1 MESLYIII
9 CDDEPAQLSWMET
22 AVKAWAGE
30 RKRPVWMDS
39 CRNAEQFLVLRE
51 EKRDPDLLLLDI
63 DMPGLDGMSLAR
75 RLRAEGK
82 EMQIVFVTGLGE
94 YATEGYEVEA
104 VSYLVKPVEEKR
116 LFACLDRAVWRL
128 EKEPTALLFE
138 TAGGMAR
145 VKLADVAYLES
156 TAHDTWIHGRG
167 GREPVRCTVG
177 IQRLE
182 ERLQEVSDTFFRIH
196 RSFLVNLA
204 CVARINRKEILLD
217 TGEALPVARGRWEAL
232 NQAYLEY
239 YRGRAE

>member
-9 CDDEPAQLSWMET
+9 CDDEPALLSWMEA
-22 AVKAWAGE
+22 AVRDWAGE
-30 RKRPVWMDS
+30 HKRLVWVDS
-39 CRNAEQFLVLRE
+39 CRNAEQFLFLRE

-82 EMQIVFVTGLGE
+82 EMQIVFVTGLSE

-104 VSYLVKPVEEKR
+104 VSYLVKPVEEER
-116 LFACLDRAVWRL
+116 LYACLDKAAGRW
-128 EKEPTALLFE
+128 EKEPPALLLE

-145 VKLADVAYLES
+145 VKPGETAYLES
-156 TAHDTWIHGRG
+156 IAHDTWIHGRG
-167 GREPVRCTVG
+167 DREPIRCITG
-177 IQRLE
+177 IQRME
-182 ERLQEVSDTFFRIH
+182 ERLQEVSGTFFRIH
-196 RSFLVNLA
+196 RSYLVNLA